1 MILALRTDLIRKLDG
16 SCNRLSLLIT
26 PVILPAEKHR
36 QSQRQQGAHEER
48 GRTNRHS
55 LNVKGAVMA
64 GEDSSPEKRT
74 RLADHA
80 EDGETSTTLRGG
92 ALVVGHPGKVEGD
105 RGENTAGDKVHT
117 QIADGSRFK
126 QRQQEIAH
134 TADTDEE
141 DDEHATL
148 SNAVRN

>member
-1 MILALRTDLIRKLDG
+1 M
-16 SCNRLSLLIT
+16 
-26 PVILPAEKHR
+26 V
-36 QSQRQQGAHEER
+36 
-48 GRTNRHS
+48 
-55 LNVKGAVMA
+55 
-64 GEDSSPEKRT
+64 GEDPSPEEVT

-80 EDGETSTTLRGG
+80 EDGETSTTLGGG

-105 RGENTAGDKVHT
+105 RGENTASDKVHT
-117 QIADGSRFK
+117 QIANGSRLK
-126 QRQQEIAH
+126 QREQEIAH